1 MSDEIPSGSAALQIG
16 FFSEDCAPMTALRF
30 SLAILSV
37 LALTGMARKPT
48 LTVRFHL
55 ETNGAAG
62 PPFAVPVK
70 FTNPPREGFMSNVP
84 AVSERNILAIFPTPA
99 PDGTWGCAFKLDPA
113 GRIAVETM
121 SRESRGSSLVA
132 FISTKGGSHQVMDLI
147 VDRPVS
153 DGILY
158 LPRGLTPLEIAA
170 LRKKF
175 KVLGETGKK
184 EREKKPAPSS

>member
-1 MSDEIPSGSAALQIG
+1 
-16 FFSEDCAPMTALRF
+16 MTALRI
-30 SLAILSV
+30 SLTILGA
-37 LALTGMARKPT
+37 LALTGMARKPA

-99 PDGTWGCAFKLDPA
+99 ADGTWGCAFKLDPG
-113 GRIAVETM
+113 GRIAIETL

-132 FISTKGGSHQVMDLI
+132 FIATKGGSHQVMDLI
-147 VDRPVS
+147 VDRPIS

-158 LPRGLTPLEIAA
+158 VPRGLTALEIAA
-170 LRKKF
+170 LRKSF
-175 KVLGETGKK
+175 KTLGETGKK
-184 EREKKPAPSS
+184 KQKNEKKPAPAA